1 MWLDIFADGRVY
13 EMEGVKAIRLF
24 NTGNEVLKLIDVL
37 QKTQAGA
44 FAIAPLDKVAPE
56 FHQTKLVVPQCGITL
71 IKESEGYH
79 EKLNDG
85 TDRVKAYEDPAL
97 GWKVP
102 TIGYGTTKYSN
113 GQVVK
118 QGDIIT
124 RQEAE
129 EHFVWE
135 VEQKCRI
142 ALEKIPTWGQMN
154 ENQRGALYS
163 FAYNLGANFYR
174 CSGFDSIT
182 KVCNSPDR
190 WSDSAWIVA
199 QFAKYNMS
207 NGQVLEGLVTRRKE
221 EAKLFCTP
229 VQG

>member
-1 MWLDIFADGRVY
+1 MWLDIFVDGRVY
-13 EMEGVKAIRLF
+13 EMEGAKAIRLF
-24 NTGNEVLKLIDVL
+24 NTGNEILKLIDVL
-37 QKTQAGA
+37 QKTQAGQ
-44 FAIAPLDKVAPE
+44 FSIAPPDKVAPE
-56 FHQTKLVVPQCGITL
+56 FHQPTSVVPQCGIDL

-85 TDRVKAYEDPAL
+85 TDRVRAYPDPAL
-97 GWKVP
+97 KWEVP

-129 EHFVWE
+129 AHFVWE

-142 ALEKIPTWGQMN
+142 ALEKIPTWEQMN

-174 CSGFDSIT
+174 RSGFDSIT
-182 KVCNSPDR
+182 MVCNSPDR
-190 WSDSAWIVA
+190 WSDSAWIA
-199 QFAKYNMS
+199 EQFGKYITS
-207 NGQVLEGLVTRRKE
+207 NRQVLAGLVTRRKE
-221 EAKLFCTP
+221 EAKLFCKP